1 MYEQHYGL
9 TEAPFA
15 LLPDPSFL
23 YMSKDHSMALTLL
36 RYSIMNKQGF
46 TAISGDVGSGKTTL
60 INRIL
65 EELEKDIT
73 VGLINFTH
81 NSFGELSEW
90 VLMAFGLE
98 YRGKSKVEMYDD
110 FVKFLIEEY
119 RKGQRVVLIIDEAQ
133 NMDAR
138 TLEELRMLSNV
149 NAQNEYL
156 LHLIIV
162 GQPEL
167 KDTLQKP
174 ELRQL
179 AQRISVFYHL
189 GQLTLNEAQEYI
201 SHRLTVVGGNP
212 QLFAADAV
220 QLIWSEAQGVPRI
233 INTLCD
239 LALVYGFSGNCEAID
254 KQIVLEVLQ
263 DRQKMGL
270 RPAAEPGKK
279 AAKKKVTK
287 KKVTKKKA
295 PTKEAA
301 TIESNQDA
309 LSLKVVQ

>member
-1 MYEQHYGL
+1 MYEHHYGL

-36 RYSIMNKQGF
+36 RYSILNKQGF
-46 TAISGDVGSGKTTL
+46 TVISGEVGSGKTTL

-65 EELEKDIT
+65 DELEDDIT

-81 NSFGELSEW
+81 NAFGELSEW
-90 VLMAFGLE
+90 VLMAFGIE
-98 YRGKSKVEMYDD
+98 YRNKSKVEIYDD

-119 RKGQRVVLIIDEAQ
+119 SKGQRVVLIIDEAQ

-149 NAQNEYL
+149 NAQKDYL
-156 LHLIIV
+156 LHLIIL

-167 KDTLQKP
+167 RMTLQKP
-174 ELRQL
+174 ALRQL
-179 AQRISVFYHL
+179 AQRVSVFYHL
-189 GQLTLNEAQEYI
+189 GQLSLKEAQAYI
-201 SHRLTVVGGNP
+201 AHRLEVAGGDP
-212 QLFAADAV
+212 TLFSQDAV
-220 QLIWSEAQGVPRI
+220 QRIWTEAKGIPRI

-239 LALVYGFSGNCEAID
+239 LSLVYGFSASCNKIEVAI
-254 KQIVLEVLQ
+254 VAEVLK

-270 RPAAEPGKK
+270 QLVPETNQVEPDIG
-279 AAKKKVTK
+279 
-287 KKVTKKKA
+287 
-295 PTKEAA
+295 
-301 TIESNQDA
+301 
-309 LSLKVVQ
+309 VVK

>member
-1 MYEQHYGL
+1 MYEHHYGL

-36 RYSIMNKQGF
+36 RYSILNKQGF
-46 TAISGDVGSGKTTL
+46 TVISGEVGSGKTTL

-65 EELEKDIT
+65 DELEDDIT

-81 NSFGELSEW
+81 NAFGELSEW
-90 VLMAFGLE
+90 VLMAFGIE
-98 YRGKSKVEMYDD
+98 YRNKSKVEIYDD

-119 RKGQRVVLIIDEAQ
+119 SKGQRVVLIIDEAQ

-149 NAQNEYL
+149 NAQKDYL
-156 LHLIIV
+156 LHLIIL

-167 KDTLQKP
+167 RMTLQKP
-174 ELRQL
+174 ALRQL
-179 AQRISVFYHL
+179 AQRVSVFYHL
-189 GQLTLNEAQEYI
+189 GQLSLKEAQAYI
-201 SHRLTVVGGNP
+201 AHRLEVAGGDP
-212 QLFAADAV
+212 ALFSLDAV
-220 QLIWSEAQGVPRI
+220 RRIWKEAKGIPRI

-239 LALVYGFSGNCEAID
+239 LSLVYGFSASCNKIDVAI
-254 KQIVLEVLQ
+254 VAEVLK

-270 RPAAEPGKK
+270 QLVPETNEVEPG
-279 AAKKKVTK
+279 
-287 KKVTKKKA
+287 
-295 PTKEAA
+295 
-301 TIESNQDA
+301 
-309 LSLKVVQ
+309 LGVVK

>member
-1 MYEQHYGL
+1 MYEQHYGF

-36 RYSIMNKQGF
+36 HYSILNKQGF
-46 TAISGDVGSGKTTL
+46 TVISGEIGSGKTTL
-60 INRIL
+60 INRL
-65 EELEKDIT
+65 LDEMDDELT

-81 NSFGELSEW
+81 NAFGELSEW

-98 YRGKSKVEMYDD
+98 YRNKTKVEIYDD
-110 FVKFLIEEY
+110 FVKYLIDQY
-119 RKGQRVVLIIDEAQ
+119 RQGQRVVLIIDEAQ

-156 LHLIIV
+156 LHLILA

-167 KDTLQKP
+167 RETLELP

-179 AQRISVFYHL
+179 AQRVSVFYHI
-189 GQLTLNEAQEYI
+189 GQLDLAEAKAYV
-201 SHRLTVVGGNP
+201 SHRLSVVGGNP
-212 QLFAADAV
+212 KLFTPKAV
-220 QLIWSEAQGVPRI
+220 QKIWTEAGGVPRVM
-233 INTLCD
+233 NTLCD
-239 LALVYGFSGNCEAID
+239 LSLVYGFSASRNTIGVG
-254 KQIVLEVLQ
+254 IVTEVLK

-270 RPAAEPGKK
+270 RPAEPYTAG
-279 AAKKKVTK
+279 AG
-287 KKVTKKKA
+287 
-295 PTKEAA
+295 
-301 TIESNQDA
+301 
-309 LSLKVVQ
+309 LSVVK